1 MSTIQDGFDL
11 SNARGELAPESR
23 LDIAV
28 RAKKSVL
35 LSDDTPKI
43 RYETWICA
51 KVKNF
56 LESSTFLRVI
66 ENYDNSKI

>member
-43 RYETWICA
+43 RYETWILA
-51 KVKNF
+51 KISIF
-56 LESSTFLRVI
+56 F
-66 ENYDNSKI
+66 